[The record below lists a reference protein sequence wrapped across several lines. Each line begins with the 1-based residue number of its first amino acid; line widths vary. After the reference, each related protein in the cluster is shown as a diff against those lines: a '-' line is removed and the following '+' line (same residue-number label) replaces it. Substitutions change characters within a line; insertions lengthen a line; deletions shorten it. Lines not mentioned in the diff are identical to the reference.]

1 MYNFVSMKLE
11 LYEMIVNYDDEL
23 SGTDFIGFV
32 EHPAHEKNK
41 ILKYSTQLN
50 FNSEKRIITGV
61 AIACDEPIY
70 RNDKGHE
77 YNVIFRANQIEI
89 MRNKFFAKNFQNNVN
104 DEHNR
109 NDTFS
114 GVTLVESYIVS
125 EKDDTKA
132 RLPKAFKGMD
142 IKDGSWIVSYHVTND
157 DVWEKAKKGKWNG
170 FSIEIVADLKAVKF
184 NSNNKKQIK
193 MSKFWSKRKPKVF
206 ASAKTVDGMEYH
218 FEGDL
223 GEGTIIYS
231 DAEMTTPVTGESVLL
246 ELSDGSFKLV
256 NLDGDGKVTSVE
268 DAESFESD
276 EIDATVEEEI
286 VAIVEEVIVDADPEA
301 TIEEVAIA
309 IVNEVLDVIAEAD
322 EEQFASIKKFNKHK
336 LLIALSD
343 ARKAKTATPKAKFN
357 KPKRQGTPAPANDKT
372 NSFADLRK
380 AMLNNK
386 NK

>member
-1 MYNFVSMKLE
+1 MYNFVNMKLE

-41 ILKYSTQLN
+41 VLKYSTQLN

-109 NDTFS
+109 DNTFS

-142 IKDGSWIVSYHVTND
+142 IKDGSWIVSYHVTNN

-193 MSKFWSKRKPKVF
+193 MSKFWSKRRSKF
-206 ASAKTVDGMEYH
+206 TTAKTVDGSNYYFDGE
-218 FEGDL
+218 L

-231 DAEMTTPVTGESVLL
+231 DEAMTTPVTGESVLL
-246 ELSDGSFKLV
+246 EMSDGSFKLV
-256 NLDGDGKVTSVE
+256 TLDGDGKATAVE
-268 DAESFESD
+268 NADSFESEEVD
-276 EIDATVEEEI
+276 GTVEEEI
-286 VAIVEEVIVDADPEA
+286 VTIVEEVIVDADPEA
-301 TIEEVAIA
+301 SIEEVAIE
-309 IVNEVLDVIAEAD
+309 IVEAVLDVIADAT
-322 EEQFASIKKFNKHK
+322 EEEFASIKKFGKHK
-336 LLIALSD
+336 LLTALFE
-343 ARKAKTATPKAKFN
+343 ARKSKQN
-357 KPKRQGTPAPANDKT
+357 
-372 NSFADLRK
+372 
-380 AMLNNK
+380 
-386 NK
+386 